1 MNYLEISSFIEA
13 KKKRKTHVEEELRY
27 VTTLTSHLKEYK
39 PIKWYNN
46 FYYIVKRLVFLTLS
60 ILSLFVLISS
70 FTHQNSFKKYFSQHF
85 EGVISEGINDTFGT
99 HHSVT
104 VLETS
109 AIDTQKIETVFSKPV
124 RADIQKNISS
134 KIYDYSLITLR
145 IMFLLAVIL
154 FWYIARL
161 TRKLHLKNK
170 LISDYYDSNLTIM
183 NIYKEVIE
191 EQNFEIE
198 FLTKVYH
205 SRYDQ
210 INL

>member
-46 FYYIVKRLVFLTLS
+46 FYYIIKRIVFITLAV
-60 ILSLFVLISS
+60 LSLLLLIST

-99 HHSVT
+99 HQSISI
-104 VLETS
+104 LETS
-109 AIDTQKIETVFSKPV
+109 AVDSQKVEAIITKPV
-124 RADIQKNISS
+124 RDDIQQNISS
-134 KIYDYSLITLR
+134 KIYHYSLLTAR
-145 IMFLLAVIL
+145 IILLSAAFL

-170 LISDYYDSNLTIM
+170 LISDYYDSNLTVM
-183 NIYKEVIE
+183 NVYKEVIE
-191 EQNFEIE
+191 EQNFEID
-198 FLTKVYH
+198 FLTK
-205 SRYDQ
+205 
-210 INL
+210 IGTK

>member
-13 KKKRKTHVEEELRY
+13 KKKRKAHIEEELRY
-27 VTTLTSHLKEYK
+27 VNTLTDHLKAEK

-46 FYYIVKRLVFLTLS
+46 FYYIVKRSIFITLS
-60 ILSLFVLISS
+60 ILSLFLLLSS
-70 FTHQNSFKKYFSQHF
+70 FTHQNTFRKYFSQHF
-85 EGVISEGINDTFGT
+85 EGIISEGLNDTFGT
-99 HHSVT
+99 HRSVS

-109 AIDTQKIETVFSKPV
+109 AVDSYKVEAVFSKPV

-134 KIYDYSLITLR
+134 KVYDYSLLAGR
-145 IMFLLAVIL
+145 IMFLLAVVL

-170 LISDYYDSNLTIM
+170 LISEYYDSNLTIM

-198 FLTKVYH
+198 FLTKAYKE
-205 SRYDQ
+205 
-210 INL
+210 I

>member
-46 FYYIVKRLVFLTLS
+46 FYYIIKRIVFITLAV
-60 ILSLFVLISS
+60 LSLLLLIST

-85 EGVISEGINDTFGT
+85 EGIISAGLNNTFGT
-99 HHSVT
+99 HRSVT

-109 AIDTQKIETVFSKPV
+109 AVDSRKIEAVISKPV

-134 KIYDYSLITLR
+134 KVYDYSLMIMR
-145 IMFLLAVIL
+145 IILIFTVLL
-154 FWYIARL
+154 FWYISRL

-170 LISDYYDSNLTIM
+170 LISDYYDSNLTII
-183 NIYKEVIE
+183 NIYKEVIQ
-191 EQNFEIE
+191 EQNFEID
-198 FLTKVYH
+198 FLTKA
-205 SRYDQ
+205 SSKK
-210 INL
+210 NN